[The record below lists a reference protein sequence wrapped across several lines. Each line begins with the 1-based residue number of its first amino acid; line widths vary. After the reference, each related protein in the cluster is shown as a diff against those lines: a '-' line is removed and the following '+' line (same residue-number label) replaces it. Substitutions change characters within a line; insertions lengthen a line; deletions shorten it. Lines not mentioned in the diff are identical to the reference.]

1 MKHRNQM
8 KRTYSSPLST
18 AAEVLFERAL
28 LVTTTVLDPDVD
40 ETENVNAADPL
51 DGESGS
57 EMYFEF

>member
-1 MKHRNQM
+1 M